1 MPCVLARLKFI
12 RSTLVLLPPRVSLT
26 GMARSATVS
35 AEYGAV
41 QPTAR
46 RRDAISA
53 GRRSS
58 PAAIALVLAAL
69 LVCAWR
75 GTAGTAAPRSAD
87 LAQILWTPAPSPPP
101 HTYPPTPVHI
111 THPPTPT
118 PRPSGT
124 AAFYVQRLIEKVTR
138 ELHGRNIHCAVD
150 FAYCGRAS
158 CARHAASNT
167 SVEIAS
173 CACQPIQASASMY
186 AEIDWSDADLSF
198 FLAQS
203 ATWVAIVEEYLAAV
217 DASASGVASNRTEVD
232 AFSNLTES
240 MCSALKEKKIFES
253 MSADRISLPCP
264 PWDEQHPEKLV
275 KHKGCETPLSV
286 AVCSGAPC
294 YNNKKSD
301 GPLNVTCLCPVYPYD
316 EANHTFGLIPP

>member
-1 MPCVLARLKFI
+1 MLAP
-12 RSTLVLLPPRVSLT
+12 SVTS
-26 GMARSATVS
+26 VS
-35 AEYGAV
+35 ALAASAIDDDVFRVGNRSVFWRATHNGTTTRWAQRQNATYRAV
-41 QPTAR
+41 ATSNASSN
-46 RRDAISA
+46 ASA
-53 GRRSS
+53 GDEVFYNG
-58 PAAIALVLAAL
+58 IYVTELVSVLNN
-69 LVCAWR
+69 
-75 GTAGTAAPRSAD
+75 
-87 LAQILWTPAPSPPP
+87 PPYS
-101 HTYPPTPVHI
+101 TDDFWCDI
-111 THPPTPT
+111 
-118 PRPSGT
+118 
-124 AAFYVQRLIEKVTR
+124 
-138 ELHGRNIHCAVD
+138 D

-217 DASASGVASNRTEVD
+217 DGGASGAASNRTEVD
-232 AFSNLTES
+232 AFANLTES
-240 MCSALKEKKIFES
+240 MCDALREKKLFES